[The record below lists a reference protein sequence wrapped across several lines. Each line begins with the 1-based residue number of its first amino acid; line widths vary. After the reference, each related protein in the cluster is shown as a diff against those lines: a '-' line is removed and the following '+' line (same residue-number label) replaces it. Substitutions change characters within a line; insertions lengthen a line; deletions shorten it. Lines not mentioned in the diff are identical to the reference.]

1 MRAVI
6 AQALATLLVAID
18 PIGVAPVV
26 ASMTHEYS
34 PAERRRIVLTG
45 TAIAGVVLF
54 AFAVLGNS
62 VLSALGISLAA
73 FRIAGG
79 VLLFMLAIELLFVR
93 HSGLSSTTT
102 KEQAEAGRR
111 RDISV
116 FPLAI
121 PLIAGPGA
129 ITSVVLLMAE
139 TRGSTWLQ
147 GGVLLALLAVL
158 AVTVFTLL
166 LAAEIVNFLG
176 VTGINVIGR
185 VLGIVLAALAVQFV
199 IDGIREV
206 LVLPPL
212 APGSLAGLLSSRW
225 RDI

>member
-1 MRAVI
+1 
-6 AQALATLLVAID
+6 
-18 PIGVAPVV
+18 
-26 ASMTHEYS
+26 
-34 PAERRRIVLTG
+34 
-45 TAIAGVVLF
+45 
-54 AFAVLGNS
+54 
-62 VLSALGISLAA
+62 
-73 FRIAGG
+73 
-79 VLLFMLAIELLFVR
+79 
-93 HSGLSSTTT
+93 
-102 KEQAEAGRR
+102 
-111 RDISV
+111 
-116 FPLAI
+116 
-121 PLIAGPGA
+121 
-129 ITSVVLLMAE
+129 
-139 TRGSTWLQ
+139 
-147 GGVLLALLAVL
+147 LALLAVL